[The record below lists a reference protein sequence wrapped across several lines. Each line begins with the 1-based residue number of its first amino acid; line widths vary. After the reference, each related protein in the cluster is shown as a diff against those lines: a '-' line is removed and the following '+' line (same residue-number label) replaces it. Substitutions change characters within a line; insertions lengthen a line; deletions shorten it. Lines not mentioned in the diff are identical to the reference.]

1 MNSMLRRKLLLV
13 LGAASGAMSLVGCR
27 STALRYG
34 MPGVIEGE
42 RGSSEMDQ
50 ILAAEIE
57 KLSPKYLDK
66 PLKSIFVKGPD
77 YPAWVRR
84 DHSGNVLIRFRID
97 TDGKVKQATPRPDDD
112 PELVKLSVDA
122 VTQWRF
128 EPPMAG
134 GRPTVVHMRVPFSFQ
149 TE

>member
-1 MNSMLRRKLLLV
+1 MLLRKLLLV
-13 LGAASGAMSLVGCR
+13 FGAASGAMSLVGCR
-27 STALRYG
+27 SMALRYE
-34 MPGVIEGE
+34 MPGVFEGE
-42 RGSSEMDQ
+42 RSSAEIDQ
-50 ILAAEIE
+50 VISAEIE

-97 TDGKVKQATPRPDDD
+97 TDGKVKEAIPRPEDD
-112 PELVKLSVDA
+112 PELVKLSVDV

-128 EPPMAG
+128 EPPLAG
-134 GRPTVVHMRVPFSFQ
+134 GMPTVVHMRVPFSFQ